1 MRHEDVVAGSVL
13 LAYIAFF
20 VFLAWLVSW
29 ASRRFPARGGVI
41 PPGPGNDKAKKRRE
55 AKEKKKGR
63 RGQLKLQ

>member
-1 MRHEDVVAGSVL
+1 MRHEDVVAGFVVVL
-13 LAYIAFF
+13 F
-20 VFLAWLVSW
+20 VGALVSAPLLVSW
-29 ASRRFPARGGVI
+29 ASHRFPARGGVI